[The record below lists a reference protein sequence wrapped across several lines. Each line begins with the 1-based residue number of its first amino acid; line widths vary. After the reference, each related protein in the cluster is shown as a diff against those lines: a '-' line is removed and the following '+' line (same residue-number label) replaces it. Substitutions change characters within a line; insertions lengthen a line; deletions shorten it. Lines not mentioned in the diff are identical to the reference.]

1 MDFLPFEIYSAPFP
15 IDKYGLILEIPE
27 YCTQSELEK
36 IEEHCYTNM
45 PHYRE
50 SIPLDAYPN
59 TSIFDIPVPYKSQC
73 IFDNRWKVFEW
84 FKNHHQDAL
93 YRFESSTRES
103 RMSLRDRVQGSPV
116 GMKDYPPHNDG
127 GKLLTCIFPLRPV
140 SSNST
145 MFTGWK
151 NKHSDV
157 FIPWKVNH
165 AYLFCSSQYSYHWY
179 SGDKNHDRWVY
190 NFNIFDL
197 DELNKSTQY
206 NTTTGYPEGFKGW
219 TIKPS

>member
-1 MDFLPFEIYSAPFP
+1 
-15 IDKYGLILEIPE
+15 
-27 YCTQSELEK
+27 
-36 IEEHCYTNM
+36 
-45 PHYRE
+45 
-50 SIPLDAYPN
+50 
-59 TSIFDIPVPYKSQC
+59 
-73 IFDNRWKVFEW
+73 
-84 FKNHHQDAL
+84 
-93 YRFESSTRES
+93 
-103 RMSLRDRVQGSPV
+103 MSLRDRVQGSPV

-179 SGDKNHDRWVY
+179 SGDKNHDKTIPPTPPTYGKV
-190 NFNIFDL
+190 
-197 DELNKSTQY
+197 STALYQI
-206 NTTTGYPEGFKGW
+206 TQSVPFKAIAIPIIPP
-219 TIKPS
+219 TQE